1 MPWLKLELEADCN
14 CVEAVAQV
22 LEQCGALAIT
32 VSDAK
37 DQALY
42 QAGAGGAV
50 YWAHNR
56 ISGLFSAD
64 VDVGAVARR
73 LQPYTYETPTY
84 RVETLPERDWQ
95 SACKERHGPMRFG
108 ANLWVRPSW
117 SAPPEDG
124 AVDVLI
130 DPGLAFGSGA
140 HATTRLCLA
149 WLAEHACDGK
159 QVIDYGCGSGILAI
173 AALKLGAMRAW
184 GIDNDPRALQ
194 VSAANATLN
203 HVATRYRALTPE
215 SLPTGLAADI
225 VLANILADPLAA
237 LAPRLIE
244 LLKPGGI
251 LILSGLLE
259 EQADSVRS
267 CYASRCPLAL
277 HVAADGPRGHRWVM
291 LVGRRDR

>member
-1 MPWLKLELEADCN
+1 MPWLKHELEADCN
-14 CVEAVAQV
+14 CVEAVTQV
-22 LEQCGALAIT
+22 LEQCGALTIT

-64 VDVGAVARR
+64 VDTVARR
-73 LQPYTYETPTY
+73 LQPCAYETSTY

-108 ANLWVRPSW
+108 ASLWVRPSW
-117 SAPPEDG
+117 SAPPEDE
-124 AVDVLI
+124 AVHVLI

-140 HATTRLCLA
+140 HPTTRLCLA

-159 QVIDYGCGSGILAI
+159 QMIDYGCGSGILAI
-173 AALKLGAMRAW
+173 AALK
-184 GIDNDPRALQ
+184 
-194 VSAANATLN
+194 
-203 HVATRYRALTPE
+203 
-215 SLPTGLAADI
+215 
-225 VLANILADPLAA
+225 
-237 LAPRLIE
+237 
-244 LLKPGGI
+244 PGGS

-267 CYASRCPLAL
+267 CYASRCPSAL